1 MIYEKYMGTFYMSEQ
16 LISLFII
23 LIPISILLLIYFY
36 GTVESH
42 NDYNDDNYP
51 GQLYKEKDNE

>member
-1 MIYEKYMGTFYMSEQ
+1 MGTFYMSEQ